1 MECGYIYIGIFVYL
15 KSKEGNFDLFKDM
28 LKSDPKLINVG
39 IAEVVVAKSPS
50 LLRTTLGSCIGIVL
64 YQPETKIG
72 GISHIMLAQDPMGK
86 DKIKNPGKYGETALP
101 LLIKALED
109 EGAKPGTYSARIFG
123 GASMFKNISSQ
134 FLQNIGENNIAYVR
148 EELAKR
154 KIPLLVE
161 DVGGHEGRTITLYLD
176 DGRVLLKKAGMEK
189 YLYKVR

>member
-1 MECGYIYIGIFVYL
+1 M

>member
-1 MECGYIYIGIFVYL
+1 
-15 KSKEGNFDLFKDM
+15 M
-28 LKSDPKLINVG
+28 LKQDSKLINVG
-39 IAEVVVAKSPS
+39 IAEIVVSKSPT

-64 YQPETKIG
+64 YQPDTKIG

-86 DKIKNPGKYGETALP
+86 DKVKNPGKYGETALP

-123 GASMFKNISSQ
+123 GSSMFKNISSQ